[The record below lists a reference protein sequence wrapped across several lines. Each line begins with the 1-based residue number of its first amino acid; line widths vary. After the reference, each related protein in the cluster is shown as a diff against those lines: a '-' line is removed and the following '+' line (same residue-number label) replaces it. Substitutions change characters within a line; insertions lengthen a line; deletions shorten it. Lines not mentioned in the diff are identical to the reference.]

1 MQNIQF
7 YKSVIDAPGCI
18 SNGWNLIKPNYWMY
32 FGMGV
37 LAVLS
42 PLIISC
48 IPCLNI
54 VLVGPLSAVLS
65 AGIYYVLLRDMRGE
79 PVEFAMMFKGFEN
92 LVPLLIVGV
101 IQAIPSMIFQ
111 VLQWVLDL
119 GRIAA
124 QIARGVRGD
133 GNFYQNDETA
143 IAITAGL
150 IAISIVVAVF
160 ILLFSIAWA
169 ITFEFAIPLV
179 IEHKMAPIEAIKLSA
194 KAGWGNFGGLL
205 FLMLLEVLMVIAG
218 VFAACIGF
226 LFVIPLVFAAR
237 AFAYRQ
243 VFPLLNQT
251 FQTVPPPDGV
261 R

>member
-1 MQNIQF
+1 MENTQF
-7 YKSVIDAPGCI
+7 YKGVIDAPGCV

-32 FGMGV
+32 FGIGV
-37 LAVLS
+37 LVVLS
-42 PLIISC
+42 PLILSC

-54 VLVGPLSAVLS
+54 LLVGPLSAVLT

-79 PVEFAMMFKGFEN
+79 PVEFSMMFKGFEN
-92 LVPLLIVGV
+92 LVPILVVGV

-111 VLQWVLDL
+111 ALQWALDL
-119 GRIAA
+119 GRLAA
-124 QIARGVRGD
+124 QLSRGARGN
-133 GNFYQNDETA
+133 GNFFQSEEA
-143 IAITAGL
+143 GIAITAGL
-150 IAISIVVAVF
+150 IALSIAVAIV
-160 ILLFSIAWA
+160 IIIFSIAWA